1 MPKICGRIEV
11 ELGALIGLNHQP
23 AMLNVC
29 HTDPVYKVA
38 VGLKGR
44 GVIIG
49 EMVAG
54 VAAVNRQAIQLMG
67 GQALLVSTL

>member
-1 MPKICGRIEV
+1 
-11 ELGALIGLNHQP
+11 
-23 AMLNVC
+23 MLNVC